1 MSDATYDKGPMTPE
15 DMDYVMAAEEAASGA
30 PVQTGMPP
38 ERQGPSEMDNQIA
51 QLQEIIAAINAGT
64 YPGDVAEV
72 QQIFD
77 NLPPEIQSRVL
88 STVAPDLES
97 ASGAPVQ
104 PEYFGA
110 LPGDPGMGPSAAQT
124 SGGPTLGLG
133 PMVAGA
139 AGPIE
144 AGAVSDAEAARLGAS
159 MPRPNGAP
167 KGAAQDYLENLERM
181 QQPRGGR

>member
-1 MSDATYDKGPMTPE
+1 
-15 DMDYVMAAEEAASGA
+15 
-30 PVQTGMPP
+30 
-38 ERQGPSEMDNQIA
+38 
-51 QLQEIIAAINAGT
+51 
-64 YPGDVAEV
+64 VAEV

-110 LPGDPGMGPSAAQT
+110 LPGDPGMGPSAAQA
-124 SGGPTLGLG
+124 SGA
-133 PMVAGA
+133 PMPGA
-139 AGPIE
+139 AGPMMPG
-144 AGAVSDAEAARLGAS
+144 AAGPMMPGAAGPALGAVSDAEAARLGAS

>member
-30 PVQTGMPP
+30 PVQTGMPR

-124 SGGPTLGLG
+124 SAG
-133 PMVAGA
+133 PMMPGA
-139 AGPIE
+139 AGP
-144 AGAVSDAEAARLGAS
+144 ALGAVSDAEAARLGAS